1 MVGTEIKLTT
11 KQSLFCFNY
20 VLNPE
25 TWGNA
30 TQSAKLAKYGGNDNI
45 LGVVGHG
52 NLNNP
57 KIKQEIARLKALKLA
72 KRDKEAFDWRAQQ
85 EHVLSLALDKGDLS
99 AANIALASLGRAE
112 GQYEADNHQR
122 KDQIGIVIR

>member
-30 TQSAKLAKYGGNDNI
+30 TQSAKLAKYGGTANSI
-45 LGVVGHG
+45 KVIGSE
-52 NLNNP
+52 NLT
-57 KIKQEIARLKALKLA
+57 KLAIQQEIARLEALKLA